1 MMAEKNLSRIGM
13 FPIESTRGIDMRRLL
28 LATTAVVAFA
38 VPTSLAAMAALPG
51 TAGAATA
58 PTCKKLSGSVTGG
71 TITITSCKPKGKADK
86 AYKTAT
92 GAVSTLESGSGNLT
106 WNGGATTGVTVSFT
120 QDSTSTCPKGDSEYS
135 ISGSVSGGSSGN
147 TYTAT
152 GQSISAQVCVTST
165 LSFSLLKKTVMD
177 L

>member
-1 MMAEKNLSRIGM
+1 
-13 FPIESTRGIDMRRLL
+13 MRRLL

-38 VPTSLAAMAALPG
+38 VPASLVLTAALPG

-71 TITITSCKPKGKADK
+71 SITITKCSPKGKAYK

-92 GAVSTLESGSGNLT
+92 GQVSTLESGSGNIS
-106 WNGGATTGVTVSFT
+106 WNGGATTAVSVSFT
-120 QDSTSTCPKGDSEYS
+120 QASSSTCPKGDSEYT
-135 ISGSVSGGSSGN
+135 ISGSVTGGSSGN
-147 TYTAT
+147 TYTAS
-152 GQSISAQVCVTST
+152 GQTISAQVCVTST